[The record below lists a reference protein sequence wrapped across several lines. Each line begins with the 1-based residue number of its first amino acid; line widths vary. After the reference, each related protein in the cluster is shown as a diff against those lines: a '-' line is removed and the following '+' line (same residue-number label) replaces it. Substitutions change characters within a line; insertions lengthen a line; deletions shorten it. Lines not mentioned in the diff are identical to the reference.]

1 VMDGE
6 VGVDG
11 QAGGRKG
18 WREGWKKSRKRYS
31 SEDEPVGGGGG
42 GGAHPIGCVGRKRAV
57 LIRQW

>member
-42 GGAHPIGCVGRKRAV
+42 AHPIGCVGRKRAV